1 MSQATQRRRAGGNNL
16 PLLPPAALAMSH
28 VATGRDREERVR
40 WTQGGFDSRRTR
52 MRLQIGTYNSQT
64 ARLPF
69 NLDTERH
76 CAIWGKSGVGKS
88 TLLKTICVEHIRAGG
103 GLTVIDPHGDMVDDL
118 AGFIPIERT
127 NDVIVLDPKSDRPI
141 GLNIFDG
148 KDELLSLDALITFIK
163 TRWPDGWGPRTDQ
176 LITNAALAILDVY
189 QRPTLIHVHKFFSN
203 KENRKQV
210 FERAK
215 DPVVRDFIAMFDS
228 WEKRL
233 REEATAAPA
242 NKVSKFLT
250 NPLLRDVFGQ
260 AKSLLFREVL
270 DKKRILLCGVPKGSL
285 GSDVSSLIGS
295 TVIFKLFQA
304 ALEREHVPYEDRIP
318 HLLVIDEVK
327 NFADGSMLS
336 QIFAEARK
344 YRLTLFIAGQM
355 PSQLEEPQEVFG
367 NVSTN
372 IVFRLGGRDAK
383 LLEEESG
390 GEIPAGAFVRLPN
403 RSFYGSTIVDDVVIG
418 PVRSEMLP
426 MIKRNGGENRKRD
439 VLNWSLN
446 NYGVDRKQVEQEIAD
461 LLTEDTWNSK
471 PKRMSKHS
479 KSTRSS
485 RQLGEPPSLT
495 SPASETGSTR

>member
-1 MSQATQRRRAGGNNL
+1 MSQAIPRRRVAGTHL
-16 PLLPPAALAMSH
+16 PPLLSVVLAMNQIASD
-28 VATGRDREERVR
+28 GDREARVR

-52 MRLQIGTYNSQT
+52 MRLHIGIYNSQT
-64 ARLPF
+64 ATLPF
-69 NLDTERH
+69 TLDTERH

-88 TLLKTICVEHIRAGG
+88 TLLKTICVQHIRAGG
-103 GLTVIDPHGDMVDDL
+103 GLTVIDPHGDLVDDL
-118 AGFIPIERT
+118 TGFIPIDRT
-127 NDVIVLDPKSDRPI
+127 NDVIVLDPKGERPI
-141 GLNIFDG
+141 GLNIFEGRD
-148 KDELLSLDALITFIK
+148 KLLSLDALITFIK

-189 QRPTLIHVHKFFSN
+189 QKPTLVHVHKFFSN
-203 KENRKQV
+203 QENRKRV
-210 FERAK
+210 FGRAK
-215 DPVVRDFIAMFDS
+215 DPVVQDFIATFDG

-250 NPLLRDVFGQ
+250 NPLLRVVFGQ
-260 AKSLLFREVL
+260 AKSLPFREVL
-270 DKKRILLCGVPKGSL
+270 DRKRILLCGLPKGSL

-304 ALEREHVPYEDRIP
+304 ALERECVPYEARVP

-344 YRLTLFIAGQM
+344 YRLTLCIAGQM

-372 IVFRLGGRDAK
+372 IAFRLGGVDAR
-383 LLEEESG
+383 LLEEETG

-403 RSFYGSTIVDDVVIG
+403 RHFYGSTVVDDVVIG
-418 PVRSEMLP
+418 PVRAEMLP
-426 MIKRNGGENRKRD
+426 MVRRNGHENRSRD
-439 VLNWSLN
+439 VMNWSRN
-446 NYGVDRKQVEQEIAD
+446 NYGVDRSHVERDIAE
-461 LLTEDTWNSK
+461 LLAEDTWNSR
-471 PKRMSKHS
+471 PKRISKRSRSIATS
-479 KSTRSS
+479 KTPD
-485 RQLGEPPSLT
+485 E
-495 SPASETGSTR
+495 SPLQT

>member
-1 MSQATQRRRAGGNNL
+1 
-16 PLLPPAALAMSH
+16 MSH
-28 VATGRDREERVR
+28 ITTGGDREARVR

-64 ARLPF
+64 ATLPF

-88 TLLKTICVEHIRAGG
+88 TLLKTICVQYIRAGG
-103 GLTVIDPHGDMVDDL
+103 GLTVIDPHGDLVDDL
-118 AGFIPIERT
+118 AGFIPIDRT
-127 NDVIVLDPKSDRPI
+127 NDVIVLDPKGDRPI
-141 GLNIFDG
+141 GLNIFEG
-148 KDELLSLDALITFIK
+148 KDKLLSLDALITFIK

-189 QRPTLIHVHKFFSN
+189 QKPTIIHVHKFFSN
-203 KENRKQV
+203 KENRKHV

-215 DPVVRDFIAMFDS
+215 DPVVRDFIAMFDG

-233 REEATAAPA
+233 REDATAAPA

-260 AKSLLFREVL
+260 AKSLSFRDVL
-270 DKKRILLCGVPKGSL
+270 DRKRILLCGVPKGAL

-304 ALEREHVPYEDRIP
+304 ALEREHVPYEDRVP

-372 IVFRLGGRDAK
+372 IAFRLGGRDAK
-383 LLEEESG
+383 LLEEECG

-403 RSFYGSTIVDDVVIG
+403 RSFYGSTILDDVVIG
-418 PVRSEMLP
+418 PVRAEMLP
-426 MIKRNGGENRKRD
+426 SVKRNGKENRKRD
-439 VLNWSLN
+439 VLNWSFN
-446 NYGVDRKQVEQEIAD
+446 NYGVDREQVEREIAD
-461 LLTEDTWNSK
+461 LLAEESWRSK
-471 PKRMSKHS
+471 PKRT
-479 KSTRSS
+479 STPSRATPSS
-485 RQLGEPPSLT
+485 RPAEEPQSPT
-495 SPASETGSTR
+495 SSASATSSTT

>member
-1 MSQATQRRRAGGNNL
+1 MQATLRRRVDGKHL
-16 PLLPPAALAMSH
+16 PLLPPAVLALSQ
-28 VATGRDREERVR
+28 VTTGGDREERVR
-40 WTQGGFDSRRTR
+40 WTPGGFDSRRTR

-64 ARLPF
+64 AKLPF

-88 TLLKTICVEHIRAGG
+88 TLLKSICVQHIRAGG
-103 GLTVIDPHGDMVDDL
+103 GLTVIDPHGDLVDDL
-118 AGFIPIERT
+118 AGFIPIDRT
-127 NDVIVLDPKSDRPI
+127 NDVILLDPKGDRPI
-141 GLNIFDG
+141 GLNIFEG
-148 KDELLSLDALITFIK
+148 KDKLLSLDALITFIK

-189 QRPTLIHVHKFFSN
+189 RKPTLIHVHKFFSN

-215 DPVVRDFIAMFDS
+215 DPVVRDFIAMFDG

-260 AKSLLFREVL
+260 AKSLPFREVL
-270 DKKRILLCGVPKGSL
+270 DKKRVLLCGVPKGSL

-304 ALEREHVPYEDRIP
+304 ALEREHLPYEDRVP

-355 PSQLEEPQEVFG
+355 PSQLEEPEEVFG

-372 IVFRLGGRDAK
+372 IAFRLGGRDAK
-383 LLEEESG
+383 LLEEEYG

-403 RSFYGSTIVDDVVIG
+403 RSFYGSTILDDVVIG
-418 PVRSEMLP
+418 PVRAEMLP
-426 MIKRNGGENRKRD
+426 SARKNGKENRKRD
-439 VLNWSLN
+439 VVNWSFS
-446 NYGVDRKQVEQEIAD
+446 NYGVDREQVEREIAD
-461 LLTEDTWNSK
+461 LLAEESWKSK
-471 PKRMSKHS
+471 PKRTSKPS
-479 KSTRSS
+479 RAMPSS
-485 RQLGEPPSLT
+485 RPAGEAPLPT
-495 SPASETGSTR
+495 SPNSATGSTA